1 MGLLRQL
8 FGPSQDEVW
17 RQLSREMG
25 GEFLDGGFWKGDIVT
40 ARVKDWIVTMDT
52 YRVSTGKSSTTY
64 TRIRAPY
71 VNKDGFR
78 FTLYRENIFGKIGKF
93 FGMQDIQVGIPEFD
107 NDYIIKGNNDYKVQ
121 MLFANPRIRE
131 LIQFQ
136 PNVYFQVKDDDGWFG
151 ANFPE
156 GVDELYFQVVGVI
169 KDIERLRSLFLLF
182 SETLNHLCHL
192 GSAYENSSSLSLL
205 PRI

>member
-1 MGLLRQL
+1 
-8 FGPSQDEVW
+8 
-17 RQLSREMG
+17 MG